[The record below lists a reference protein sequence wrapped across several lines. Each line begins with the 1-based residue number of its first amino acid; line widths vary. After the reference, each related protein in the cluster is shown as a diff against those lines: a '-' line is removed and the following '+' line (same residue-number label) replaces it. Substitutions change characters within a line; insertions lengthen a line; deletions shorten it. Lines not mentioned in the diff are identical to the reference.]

1 MCPNC
6 GTCSRNYN
14 NCDFCKKELP
24 DDCRMYDPVAVKEEE
39 EKKRKERLRKA
50 ENEKL
55 LLQKL
60 VGIARSF

>member
-1 MCPNC
+1 
-6 GTCSRNYN
+6 
-14 NCDFCKKELP
+14 
-24 DDCRMYDPVAVKEEE
+24 MYDPVAVKEEE